1 MQKIKEFLRS
11 KSVRMSMTMCMAA
24 AILAVSCFA
33 ADGDTTAA
41 ATITSSFATGFQ
53 GIVSDAITMISTM
66 VPIAL
71 GLAGVTFLV
80 RKAMGWFKSMAK

>member
-1 MQKIKEFLRS
+1 MQKIKEFLKS
-11 KSVRMSMTMCMAA
+11 KAVRMSMTMCMAA
-24 AILAVSCFA
+24 AVLAISCFA
-33 ADGDTTAA
+33 EDGTGSNA

-53 GIVSDAITMISTM
+53 SIVSDATTMIATM

-71 GLAGVTFLV
+71 GLAGVIFLV